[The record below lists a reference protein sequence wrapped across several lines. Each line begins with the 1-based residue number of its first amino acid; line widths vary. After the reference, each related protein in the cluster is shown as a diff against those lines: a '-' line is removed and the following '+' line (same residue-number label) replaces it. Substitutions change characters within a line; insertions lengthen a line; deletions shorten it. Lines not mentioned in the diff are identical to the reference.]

1 MDVIN
6 HKIDAFF
13 ASSIARASAFSAKI
27 PLTADVVVM
36 ALVFLTPRL
45 HIQVCLSS
53 TTTIVPIG
61 SRISS
66 NASA

>member
-27 PLTADVVVM
+27 PLTAEVVVM
-36 ALVFLTPRL
+36 AMVFLTPRL
-45 HIQVCLSS
+45 CLSS